1 MRLSEVITTWT
12 DYLSMAARLGY
23 DLNDEIIYRTNKLK
37 LRHDQLVEIIEQEDM
52 MLQAGEILRDFPH
65 VEEHMRSVK
74 ATYEY
79 GDEHYTVLVPDRIE
93 DVLNEGRNLHHCV
106 DKQDRYWDRLERKES
121 YVFFLRRTN
130 NIEQSY
136 YTLEVEPGGTIRQKR
151 TMYDRQEDD
160 IEEATEFLQKW
171 QKEIRKRLTK
181 EDYALAEKSRILR
194 LENFK
199 QLRKDNVIINTGHL
213 QGAKLVD
220 VLMADL
226 MVAA

>member
-1 MRLSEVITTWT
+1 
-12 DYLSMAARLGY
+12 
-23 DLNDEIIYRTNKLK
+23 
-37 LRHDQLVEIIEQEDM
+37 
-52 MLQAGEILRDFPH
+52 
-65 VEEHMRSVK
+65 
-74 ATYEY
+74 
-79 GDEHYTVLVPDRIE
+79 
-93 DVLNEGRNLHHCV
+93 
-106 DKQDRYWDRLERKES
+106 
-121 YVFFLRRTN
+121 
-130 NIEQSY
+130 
-136 YTLEVEPGGTIRQKR
+136 
-151 TMYDRQEDD
+151 MYDRQEDD